1 MADPYVLQ
9 IREIVEGG
17 SSQEDKINA
26 LNAELENMKNVYKL
40 LLAVE
45 MKEDDDVQNMQRVFD
60 IIPLYKEALETLT
73 NGDGMAGLKKSHT
86 KKHKKKRKRKSQKKK
101 SKKSKRS
108 KRSKRSSKKSR
119 RRR

>member
-26 LNAELENMKNVYKL
+26 LNAELETMKNLYKL
-40 LLAVE
+40 LSAME
-45 MKEDDDVQNMQRVFD
+45 MKEDDDVQNMQRVFN

-108 KRSKRSSKKSR
+108 SKKSR